1 MYFCPHLLNLVALAN
16 FMVTTY
22 NTSWLQLIWRTKI
35 TAVVNFAKNRLL
47 SNSNHKTIST
57 SCISPNDHTLLLFPS
72 CRIRRKVIP
81 PLFRT
86 EFVPFF
92 FFFAFSLSV
101 KRRRKRKKEDEIKI
115 CLEVYAFC
123 TFQRSTSFS
132 IAWGYHNY

>member
-92 FFFAFSLSV
+92 FFCFLSICE
-101 KRRRKRKKEDEIKI
+101 KKEKEKERGWNKDLFRGLCILYISKKHLI
-115 CLEVYAFC
+115 LHCLRV
-123 TFQRSTSFS
+123 S
-132 IAWGYHNY
+132 